1 MIQDSKFKED
11 YYFDSCIR
19 VLSLFLIHVCFMNMT
34 FQLQDS
40 VFGRSLPP
48 SREKDHLRGCRSG
61 KKEEI
66 VTKHLARRA
75 LLWVWVHCTEI
86 VLLWVPLVLR
96 LTRARAEHQAPKR
109 FCSRR
114 RLTVGSGR
122 KESLVAPITG
132 LKSRSHEQLCFEN
145 WNQINAAWLREL
157 GQICRLAS
165 VCFLIKKTLSRLSYL
180 FTTFRKWIESVLGH
194 SFLACN
200 LWPCSLIETSSDTEF
215 SGIHELVTDSYF

>member
-1 MIQDSKFKED
+1 
-11 YYFDSCIR
+11 
-19 VLSLFLIHVCFMNMT
+19 MNMT

-61 KKEEI
+61 KKEET
-66 VTKHLARRA
+66 VTKHFARRA

-96 LTRARAEHQAPKR
+96 LTRARAEHRAPKR

-114 RLTVGSGR
+114 HLTVGSGR

-157 GQICRLAS
+157 GQIRRLTS
-165 VCFLIKKTLSRLSYL
+165 VCFLIKKKLWADFHIYLLHFASGLSQSWASLFWLVIFGLVLSL
-180 FTTFRKWIESVLGH
+180 KLHQIL
-194 SFLACN
+194 
-200 LWPCSLIETSSDTEF
+200 SLVGFKS
-215 SGIHELVTDSYF
+215 